1 MARNIRFRRE
11 SQSEFAKVFRGLTDR
26 HSSWQVWADFITLS
40 AISIAAPF
48 GVPGDERHRERE
60 KEYRDIM
67 ERYQPEEQKVF
78 PTLFTL
84 TVDALEAEPEQ
95 DFLGELFMMLEL
107 SNHWKGQFFTPYD
120 LCRCMA
126 SITMTDVAAR
136 IEEKGWFGIMDCAC
150 GAGALL
156 IAARNQLHFANP
168 PIGYLPGHLHTL
180 FVCQDVDRVA
190 ALMCY
195 IQLSLLGCAGYV
207 VVGNSLTHPITGL
220 GNNPILPVEREE
232 QEIWCMP
239 MFHDKV
245 WVMRQTLARLDAL
258 SEPLSRRTIA
268 EIAPP
273 EKAAE
278 SQPERPTEAPEPPPP
293 EETAGLNITETGQLT
308 LF

>member
-126 SITMTDVAAR
+126 SITMTYVAAR
-136 IEEKGWFGIMDCAC
+136 IEKKGWFGIWTAP
-150 GAGALL
+150 AG
-156 IAARNQLHFANP
+156 
-168 PIGYLPGHLHTL
+168 PGP
-180 FVCQDVDRVA
+180 C
-190 ALMCY
+190 
-195 IQLSLLGCAGYV
+195 
-207 VVGNSLTHPITGL
+207 
-220 GNNPILPVEREE
+220 
-232 QEIWCMP
+232 
-239 MFHDKV
+239 
-245 WVMRQTLARLDAL
+245 
-258 SEPLSRRTIA
+258 
-268 EIAPP
+268 
-273 EKAAE
+273 
-278 SQPERPTEAPEPPPP
+278 
-293 EETAGLNITETGQLT
+293 
-308 LF
+308 